1 MTVIKAPEVSLSIYG
16 GVFDTDGSGQF
27 PGLELMNF
35 VLVSTG
41 ELLQSEGKVELERVA
56 HDFTRRL
63 MCDDSLEDEVKREYL
78 YDNHSESAIVK
89 LLKSLEIVNPNTNTT
104 ASKKKWERTHLFPY
118 TRSLVH
124 WDARIRYDRVL
135 IERRYFRGAGAY
147 AYSILRKDADENR
160 LGRIRKKLAEL
171 YSKDD
176 VSPLEMLARTLKA
189 AGEKDDAP
197 NEDIIENKSELKNDQ
212 WEELYREGV
221 DNILSH
227 SSASSVEK
235 IRSLVNWTGLWSVIM
250 ISGRTAD
257 FLGIQKNG
265 FILDCAEKHPQLR
278 REAQRSY
285 KNQLSNIE
293 RSVIEKASALN
304 GELSVAQINKIKGYF
319 GKTVVSSGIGNAWK
333 GRRHFKLRLEAI
345 DTLVMAGIKEGEE
358 MEFDNFLFDWLFER
372 CGLVIGRKAAE
383 QMSLLSNLDATIFEE
398 NEQAVIR
405 QMHSAGLLKM
415 YSDATRMVSYGASS

>member
-89 LLKSLEIVNPNTNTT
+89 LLKSLEIVNPNTT

-124 WDARIRYDRVL
+124 WDASIRYDIVL

-176 VSPLEMLARTLKA
+176 VSPLEMLAQTLKA

-398 NEQAVIR
+398 NEQALIR